1 MRVLFAGTPLFA
13 VAALRALVQGGHDI
27 VAVLTRPD
35 RAAKRGLKMTPS
47 AVKALAQELAL
58 PVFQPA
64 SLNSEVVGELARM
77 TADVMVV
84 AAFGMIVP
92 RRVLNLAPLGSINI
106 HASLLPRWRGA
117 APIARA
123 LLAGDS
129 ETGIS
134 IMKMDEGLD
143 TGPVLMQKSVAIE
156 DDDTAQTL
164 HDKLALLGAEMIVE
178 ALPRYAQG
186 ELHPSPQPQVG
197 VTYAHKIEQVE
208 ALVAWDKTG
217 AEVSRQIR
225 AFNPSPGAFSRLD
238 GQPVKLWMATAREE
252 IVGAPGEIVKVTRE
266 AILAACSAG
275 GVALTEMQRPGGRR
289 QPAAEFARGFRIT
302 PGMRFG

>member
-1 MRVLFAGTPLFA
+1 M
-13 VAALRALVQGGHDI
+13 I
-27 VAVLTRPD
+27 
-35 RAAKRGLKMTPS
+35 PS

-58 PVFQPA
+58 PVVQPG
-64 SLNSEVVGELARM
+64 SLSSALVAELARVN
-77 TADVMVV
+77 ADVMVV
-84 AAFGMIVP
+84 AAFGMIIP
-92 RRVLNLAPLGSINI
+92 GRVLNLAPLGSINI

-186 ELHPSPQPQVG
+186 ELHPSPQPEVG
-197 VTYAHKIEQVE
+197 VTYAHKIEQTE
-208 ALVAWDKTG
+208 ASVAWDQSG
-217 AEVSRQIR
+217 VEVSRQIR

-252 IVGAPGEIVKVTRE
+252 IVGAPGEIVKITRE

-275 GVALTEMQRPGGRR
+275 GVSLTEMQRPGGRR
-289 QPAAEFARGFRIT
+289 QPAAEFARGLRIT